1 MYVDGVKVGTTT
13 GGQATPH
20 LLVSRLCEGET
31 SESDGSASSVLG
43 WRQALPPLLPGRHEV
58 SPPSTS
64 CCSPSLSRCSCC
76 PASSCAGRPQGLSPA
91 AQARQA
97 WQQLPL
103 LRPTVQRQHCVRQS
117 ALRENIS
124 PTSSHNLLS

>member
-1 MYVDGVKVGTTT
+1 MYVDGVKVGMTT

-58 SPPSTS
+58 PPLFKSY
-64 CCSPSLSRCSCC
+64 C
-76 PASSCAGRPQGLSPA
+76 P
-91 AQARQA
+91 
-97 WQQLPL
+97 LPL
-103 LRPTVQRQHCVRQS
+103 RLLFLLPRLELRR
-117 ALRENIS
+117 
-124 PTSSHNLLS
+124 

>member
-58 SPPSTS
+58 PPFSHPAAPPTLS
-64 CCSPSLSRCSCC
+64 CCSCC

-91 AQARQA
+91 AQARPA
-97 WQQLPL
+97 WQQLPP
-103 LRPTVQRQHCVRQS
+103 LRPTVQLQHCVRQP
-117 ALRENIS
+117 ALRDNRS
-124 PTSSHNLLS
+124 PTCSHNLLS